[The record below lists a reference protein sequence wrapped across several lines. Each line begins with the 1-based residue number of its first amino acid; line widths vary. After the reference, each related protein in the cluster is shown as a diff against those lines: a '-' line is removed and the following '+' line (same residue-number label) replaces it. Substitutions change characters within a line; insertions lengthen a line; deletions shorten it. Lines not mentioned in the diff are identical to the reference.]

1 MTENSN
7 ALSKCLQWACSPR
20 GGNNFYGRV
29 LNGCGISTAYGLNTC
44 GVTIDKQGRYL
55 FLWDPDWFSAQDRP
69 LQILVVVHEAAHLI
83 LRHVE
88 RSIEILRTVTDPTI
102 EKKLRPILNIAMD
115 MAVNDL
121 ALRSMVANTSKKF
134 KEYRE
139 EIIWPEDRDYP
150 TNRTADEY
158 FVMLL
163 KDLKDHGWDPQDSN
177 SEVPQQG
184 DDAQNRGE
192 NQESGS
198 GAGGDSNPEEE
209 NKLPDWFKSLLDR
222 QHPGISALDA
232 FKDATDGEINRAL
245 SRAKRSAQQITRTA
259 VKQTERARGTVPGEI
274 KSSIE
279 ALLEDAKVPWQ
290 EVLRGQLRSAISHK
304 LDESVAYPN
313 VALLHSDQYE
323 PYPGYQKNFTFRILA
338 AFDTSGSM
346 SNDDYIDCCSELRG
360 LLLQEDGIS
369 VRLMHF
375 DHAIQHEEQLTTEDA
390 TNLAKPSRYG
400 YGGTSFEEPLRY
412 AVKKDTPSDWVKE
425 ANREDQYGGP
435 FDLMLIFTDGWAPIP
450 LPQLDPG
457 IPLFWVLTAQGK
469 EDPLMKRVLWMED

>member
-29 LNGCGISTAYGLNTC
+29 LNGCGISPAYGLNTC

-55 FLWDPDWFSAQDRP
+55 FVWDPDWFSVQDHP
-69 LQILVVVHEAAHLI
+69 LQILVIVHEAAHLI

-88 RSIEILRTVTDPTI
+88 RSIEILRTVTDPVV
-102 EKKLRPILNIAMD
+102 EKKLRHVLNIAMD

-121 ALRSMVANTSKKF
+121 ALRSMVGNPSKKF
-134 KEYRE
+134 KEYKTE
-139 EIIWPEDRDYP
+139 FVWPEDKEYP
-150 TNRTADEY
+150 TGLTADEY

-163 KDLKDHGWDPQDSN
+163 KDLKENGWDPQDSA
-177 SEVPQQG
+177 SGVPQQG
-184 DDAQNRGE
+184 DSAQNTE
-192 NQESGS
+192 NQESENS
-198 GAGGDSNPEEE
+198 TAAGDGKAEEKE
-209 NKLPDWFKSLLDR
+209 LPGWFKNLLDR

-279 ALLEDAKVPWQ
+279 ALLEDARVPWQ

-313 VALLHSDQYE
+313 VALLHSDMYE

-346 SNDDYIDCCSELRG
+346 SNDDYIDCCRELRG
-360 LLLQEDGIS
+360 LLLQEDGVSI
-369 VRLMHF
+369 RLMHF
-375 DHAIQHEEQLTTEDA
+375 DHAIQHEEHLTTEDA
-390 TNLAKPSRYG
+390 TSLAKTSRYG

-412 AVKKDTPSDWVKE
+412 AVKKDTPEDWVPD
-425 ANREDQYGGP
+425 AHREDQYGGP

-450 LPQLDPG
+450 LPKLDPG
-457 IPLFWVLTAQGK
+457 IPLFWVLTAQGQ
-469 EDPLMKRVLWMED
+469 EDPLMKRVLRMED